1 VNNIRITGCVFLLV
15 FLGYGLQT
23 QEILL
28 DFWAVEEIFTARTFP
43 EIIALGGVFFSL
55 LLIVA
60 PGSSVAR
67 IDWQDLNLT
76 PVLLLLVL
84 LVVFSLSIEHLGFLI
99 SGVLMLALGFVILG
113 ERRPLPVVA
122 VSVPVVLGLYLLLTA
137 LDIHLDPGLLRQL
150 L

>member
-1 VNNIRITGCVFLLV
+1 MNNIRITGCVFLLV

-84 LVVFSLSIEHLGFLI
+84 LVV
-99 SGVLMLALGFVILG
+99 
-113 ERRPLPVVA
+113 
-122 VSVPVVLGLYLLLTA
+122 
-137 LDIHLDPGLLRQL
+137 
-150 L
+150 

>member
-1 VNNIRITGCVFLLV
+1 
-15 FLGYGLQT
+15 
-23 QEILL
+23 
-28 DFWAVEEIFTARTFP
+28 
-43 EIIALGGVFFSL
+43 
-55 LLIVA
+55 
-60 PGSSVAR
+60 
-67 IDWQDLNLT
+67 
-76 PVLLLLVL
+76 
-84 LVVFSLSIEHLGFLI
+84 SLSSEHLGFLI